1 MMKSIL
7 FVCHTN
13 PFSVSFGAEQRTA
26 LLLNAFLQNNCKID
40 IVYVGREQIRSIPTN
55 PNIRVRLNGVT
66 NYHPSFITKVK
77 FKLCLIPFI
86 TCQRISEFID
96 KLDKQNNYDYIVCRY
111 IDVAELAGLWKHR
124 AKMLLDIDDLPH
136 KAYKSILHAN
146 MMSTK
151 FRLYL
156 MKSATNKWIKYAK
169 SCFLPDKKDA
179 LKYGVAYFPNI
190 PMIHTDKVVH
200 TEQNVLFIGRLD
212 WKPNREGLIHFI
224 EICWTKIIEKCPNV
238 KFFVAGKGLSEN
250 DYKLIS
256 SYKNIE
262 LLGFVSDIYDFY
274 SKGNI
279 IVAPIYSGAGTNIKV
294 IEAMA
299 MAKAC
304 VITPSATRGFEH
316 ILQHEKNA
324 IIVNNDDE
332 FIESVVKLI
341 NDAENVVSLS
351 KNAMETIGTEYSQA
365 FLNGIIKEHIY
376 G

>member
-1 MMKSIL
+1 M
-7 FVCHTN
+7 CHTN
-13 PFSVSFGAEQRTA
+13 PFSASFGAEQRTSIF
-26 LLLNAFLQNNCKID
+26 LNTFLQNDCKVD
-40 IVYVGREQIRSIPTN
+40 IVYIGREPIQNIPEN
-55 PNIRVRLNGVT
+55 PNLRIRLNGVS
-66 NYHPSFITKVK
+66 NYRPTVVTKVK
-77 FKLCLIPFI
+77 FKLRLIPFI
-86 TCQRISEFID
+86 TCQKISESIDRLDAEQDYDFIA
-96 KLDKQNNYDYIVCRY
+96 CRY

-124 AKMLLDIDDLPH
+124 EKVLLDIDDLPH
-136 KAYKSILHAN
+136 KAYKSNLCTN
-146 MMSTK
+146 RWNDRY
-151 FRLYL
+151 RLSL
-156 MKSATNKWIKYAK
+156 MKSLTTKWIKYAK

-224 EICWTKIIEKCPNV
+224 EICWTKVIEKCPNV
-238 KFFVAGKGLSEN
+238 KFYVAGKGLSEN

-256 SYKNIE
+256 SYKNVE

>member
-1 MMKSIL
+1 MKTIL

-13 PFSVSFGAEQRTA
+13 PFSASFGAEQRTSIF
-26 LLLNAFLQNNCKID
+26 LNTFLQNKCKVD
-40 IVYVGREQIRSIPTN
+40 IIYIGREPIKCISEN
-55 PNIRVRLNGVT
+55 PNIRIIINGVT
-66 NYHPSFITKVK
+66 GYYPSFITKVK
-77 FKLCLIPFI
+77 FKLYINPFI
-86 TCQRISEFID
+86 SCQKISEIID
-96 KLDKQNNYDYIVCRY
+96 SLDKQNNYDFIACRY
-111 IDVAELAGLWKHR
+111 VDVAELAGLWKHR
-124 AKMLLDIDDLPH
+124 EKVLLDIDDLPH
-136 KAYKSILHAN
+136 KAYKSNLCTN
-146 MMSTK
+146 RWNDRY
-151 FRLYL
+151 RLSL
-156 MKSATNKWIKYAK
+156 MKSLTTKWIKYAK

-256 SYKNIE
+256 SYKNVE